1 VKSRPLSQKRAIT
14 IKEIDMRYE
23 GKVYRPWMEADSLL
37 IQSTLGCTHNKC
49 TFCSM
54 FDDKRFGIR
63 KIEDI
68 FQDIDDARN
77 VVPHVHSIFLID
89 GNVLALKTE
98 FLLKI
103 LNKVTE
109 TFPECSK
116 ISLYA
121 GFNDLRRK
129 SVEDLTALKQAGLT
143 MAYTGLESG
152 DPLTLERIKK
162 GLTPEQA
169 EKGMVQAKAAGIDIL
184 VSIIFGIGG
193 RERSREHIVATTRLL
208 NIMKPEQIA
217 PMALAVQPGTEL
229 AKQVETGEFIQA
241 NPLQILEEEKYLL
254 ENLTGFETIYWGD
267 HANNIVSSRGFLP
280 EFQKRFIEKIDH
292 AIATHPVAQ
301 QDELVTSPW

>member
-1 VKSRPLSQKRAIT
+1 
-14 IKEIDMRYE
+14 MRYK
-23 GKVYRPWMEADSLL
+23 GKVYRPWLEADSLL
-37 IQSTLGCTHNKC
+37 IQTTLGCTHSKC

-63 KIEDI
+63 DIEDI
-68 FQDIDDARN
+68 FQDIDGARD

-89 GNVLALKTE
+89 GNVLVLKTE

-103 LNKVTE
+103 LKKITA

-121 GFNDLRRK
+121 GLNDLRRK
-129 SVEDLTALKQAGLT
+129 SVQELTELKQAGLT

-152 DPLTLERIKK
+152 DPVTLERIRK

-169 EKGMVQAKAAGIDIL
+169 EKGMAKAKAAGIDIL

-193 RERSREHIVATTRLL
+193 KERSREHIVETTRLL
-208 NIMKPEQIA
+208 NRMEPEEIA

-229 AKQVETGEFIQA
+229 AKQVATGDFIQA
-241 NPLQILEEEKYLL
+241 TPLQILEEEKYLL
-254 ENLTGFETIYWGD
+254 ENLSGFETIYWGD
-267 HANNIVSSRGFLP
+267 HANNIVSSRGRLP
-280 EFQKRFIEKIDH
+280 ESQRQFLRKIDH
-292 AIATHPVAQ
+292 AIASHPVAEQ
-301 QDELVTSPW
+301 EVLVTSPW